1 MLNITIAELRNGC
14 EAFWDYERRD
24 AMYRVATKL
33 VKADWPNP
41 AEVAD
46 GLGVVLLTWNNAA
59 YRYGSFDFADL
70 ERFIRR
76 NRDDLASFRSREI
89 AQFDLQ
95 GDAASVRR
103 IFVEALNAL
112 AYTEKK
118 IKTPVG
124 VAKALHILAP
134 GFFPLWDREIA
145 RACQHLWDTPAGE
158 KSADAYLSFINLMQD
173 TVAALEKQ
181 FAVGGPTR
189 RGLPAAASLGDA
201 LSAHGGQSKTMLKF
215 VDEYLYAKYTKK
227 LLDS

>member
-41 AEVAD
+41 AEV
-46 GLGVVLLTWNNAA
+46 
-59 YRYGSFDFADL
+59 
-70 ERFIRR
+70 
-76 NRDDLASFRSREI
+76 DLASFRSREI